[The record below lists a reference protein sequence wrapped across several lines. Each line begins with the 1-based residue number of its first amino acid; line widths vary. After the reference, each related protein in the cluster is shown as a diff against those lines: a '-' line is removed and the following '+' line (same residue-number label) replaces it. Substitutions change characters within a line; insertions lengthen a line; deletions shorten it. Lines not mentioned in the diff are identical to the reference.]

1 VHLALAWLLAWVRA
15 HLVSALHQESARR
28 ASARERQESAL
39 RRPIAAARSIVRESV
54 EQALRYITKEER
66 MIGRCIAVAALL
78 TLAISSR
85 GYADTAAANS
95 CAAKLPKDAKTIFDT
110 TLPKV
115 TPGAD
120 LRELLTTNT
129 RSLAISGAVARS
141 TARDSATAAAQCL
154 RLVNS

>member
-1 VHLALAWLLAWVRA
+1 VHLALALLLASVRA
-15 HLVSALHQESARR
+15 HLASALHQAWAHR
-28 ASARERQESAL
+28 ASARERQASAL
-39 RRPIAAARSIVRESV
+39 RRPIVAARSIVRDFA
-54 EQALRYITKEER
+54 EQVLRYIRKEER

-85 GYADTAAANS
+85 GHADTAAANS
-95 CAAKLPKDAKTIFDT
+95 CAANLPKDAKTIFDT

-120 LRELLTTNT
+120 LRDLLTSST

-141 TARDSATAAAQCL
+141 TARDSANAAAQCL